1 MKCPY
6 CQSPDSHVVDSRGV
20 GEAIRRRRE
29 CDDCAQRFTTYER
42 IDQMSLMVVKRDGRR
57 ERFDPDKL
65 RAAIRYACHKRPV
78 SEETIDELVR
88 EIETEVL
95 QLGEAEVQSPV
106 IGEMAMRRLRA
117 LDEIAY
123 VRFAAIYRRFQD
135 AEELAEEIA
144 EFKEWQQRQRELKDQ
159 LPLDL

>member
-6 CQSPDSHVVDSRGV
+6 CQSPDSHVVDSRAV

-29 CDDCAQRFTTYER
+29 CDNCKQRFTTYER
-42 IDQMSLMVVKRDGRR
+42 VDQVSIMVVKRDGRR
-57 ERFDPDKL
+57 ERFDPAKL
-65 RAAIRYACHKRPV
+65 RAALRYACHKRPV
-78 SEETIDELVR
+78 AEETITALVS

-95 QLGEAEVQSPV
+95 QLGEAEVSSAV

-123 VRFAAIYRRFQD
+123 VRFAALYRRFQD
-135 AEELAEEIA
+135 AEELADEIA

>member
-6 CQSPDSHVVDSRGV
+6 CQSIESHVVDSRAV
-20 GEAIRRRRE
+20 GDTIRRRRE
-29 CDDCAQRFTTYER
+29 CNDCGQRFTTYER
-42 IDQMSLMVVKRDGRR
+42 VDQVSIMVVKRDGRR
-57 ERFDPDKL
+57 ERFDPGKL

-78 SEETIDELVR
+78 SEETIEAVVR

-95 QLGEAEVQSPV
+95 QLGVAEVASAV
-106 IGEMAMRRLRA
+106 VGEMVMRRLRA

-123 VRFAAIYRRFQD
+123 VRFAALYRRFQD
-135 AEELAEEIA
+135 ADELAEEIA
-144 EFKEWQQRQRELKDQ
+144 EFKDWQQRQRELKDQ

>member
-6 CQSPDSHVVDSRGV
+6 CQSPDSHVVDSRAV

-29 CDDCAQRFTTYER
+29 CDACQQRFTTYER
-42 IDQMSLMVVKRDGRR
+42 VDQVSIMVVKRDGRR

-78 SEETIDELVR
+78 AEETINTLVS

-95 QLGEAEVQSPV
+95 QLGVAEVESHV
-106 IGEMAMRRLRA
+106 IGEMVMRQLRA

-123 VRFAAIYRRFQD
+123 VRFAALYRRFQD
-135 AEELAEEIA
+135 AEELADEIA
-144 EFKEWQQRQRELKDQ
+144 EFKEWQQRQRELRDQ
-159 LPLDL
+159 LPLNL

>member
-1 MKCPY
+1 MKCPF
-6 CQSPDSHVVDSRGV
+6 CQSPDSHVVDSRSV
-20 GEAIRRRRE
+20 GESIRRRRE
-29 CDDCAQRFTTYER
+29 CDDCKQRYTTYER
-42 IDQMSLMVVKRDGRR
+42 VAQVSLMVVKRDGRR
-57 ERFDPDKL
+57 ERFDPAKL
-65 RAAIRYACHKRPV
+65 REAIRYACHKRPV
-78 SEETIDELVR
+78 PEETIEAMVR

-95 QLGEAEVQSPV
+95 QLGEAEVLSPV
-106 IGEMAMRRLRA
+106 VGEMVMRRLKA

-123 VRFAAIYRRFQD
+123 VRFAALYRRFQD

>member
-6 CQSPDSHVVDSRGV
+6 CQSLDSHVVDSRNV

-29 CDDCAQRFTTYER
+29 CDACAQRFTTYER
-42 IDQMSLMVVKRDGRR
+42 IDQVSLMVVKRDGRR
-57 ERFDPDKL
+57 ERFDPAKL
-65 RAAIRYACHKRPV
+65 HAALRYACHKRPV
-78 SEETIDELVR
+78 AEETLDAVVR

-95 QLGEAEVQSPV
+95 QLGEAEVQSFV
-106 IGEMAMRRLRA
+106 IGEMAMRKLKA

-123 VRFAAIYRRFQD
+123 VRFAALYRRFQD
-135 AEELAEEIA
+135 AEELAEEIVD
-144 EFKEWQQRQRELKDQ
+144 FKEWQQRQRELKDQ

>member
-1 MKCPY
+1 MKCPF

-20 GEAIRRRRE
+20 GESIRRRRE
-29 CDDCAQRFTTYER
+29 CDDCKQRYTTYER
-42 IDQMSLMVVKRDGRR
+42 VAQVSLMVVKRDGRR
-57 ERFDPDKL
+57 ERFDPAKL
-65 RAAIRYACHKRPV
+65 REAIRYACHKRPV
-78 SEETIDELVR
+78 PEETIEAMVR

-95 QLGEAEVQSPV
+95 QLGEAEVLSPV
-106 IGEMAMRRLRA
+106 VGEMVMRRLKA

-123 VRFAAIYRRFQD
+123 VRFAALYRRFQD

>member
-6 CQSPDSHVVDSRGV
+6 CQSPESHVVDSRTV

-29 CDDCAQRFTTYER
+29 CDSCTQRFTTYER
-42 IDQMSLMVVKRDGRR
+42 IDQVSLMVVKRDGRR
-57 ERFDPDKL
+57 ERFDPAKL
-65 RAAIRYACHKRPV
+65 HTALRYACHKRPV
-78 SEETIDELVR
+78 SEETLDAVAR

-95 QLGEAEVQSPV
+95 QLGESEVQSFV
-106 IGEMAMRRLRA
+106 LGELAMRKLKA

-123 VRFAAIYRRFQD
+123 VRFAALYHRFQD
-135 AEELAEEIA
+135 ADELADEIA

-159 LPLDL
+159 LPLNL

>member
-29 CDDCAQRFTTYER
+29 CDDCQQRFTTYER
-42 IDQMSLMVVKRDGRR
+42 VDQVSLRIVKRDGRR
-57 ERFDPDKL
+57 ERFDPDKI
-65 RAAIRYACHKRPV
+65 RAGIRYACHKRPIA
-78 SEETIDELVR
+78 EDTIDDLVR
-88 EIETEVL
+88 QIESEVL
-95 QLGEAEVQSPV
+95 QLGEAEVESPI
-106 IGEMAMRRLRA
+106 IGELVMRRLKP

-123 VRFAAIYRRFQD
+123 VRFAALYRRFQD
-135 AEELAEEIA
+135 AEELAQEIV

-159 LPLDL
+159 LPLNL

>member
-6 CQSPDSHVVDSRGV
+6 CQSPDSHVVDSRSV

-29 CDDCAQRFTTYER
+29 CDACEQRYTTYER
-42 IDQMSLMVVKRDGRR
+42 VAQVSLMVVKRDGRR
-57 ERFDPDKL
+57 ERFDPAKL
-65 RAAIRYACHKRPV
+65 RDAIRYACHKRPV
-78 SEETIDELVR
+78 SEETIEEMVR

-95 QLGEAEVQSPV
+95 QLGVAEVQSPI
-106 IGEMAMRRLRA
+106 IGEMAMRRLKA

-123 VRFAAIYRRFQD
+123 VRFAALYRRFQD